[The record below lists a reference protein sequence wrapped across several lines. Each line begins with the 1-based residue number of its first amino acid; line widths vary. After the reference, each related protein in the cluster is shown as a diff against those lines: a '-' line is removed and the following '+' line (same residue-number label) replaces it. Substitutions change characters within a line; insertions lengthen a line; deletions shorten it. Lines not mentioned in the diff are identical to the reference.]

1 MCWVKVLNS
10 FFMLT
15 ILCFEMR
22 EIKHWVCILIQQALK
37 ISVWRNLLLALL
49 PRFYLR
55 NMACF
60 KMQAGKWISLKTVGW
75 SSSLVTW
82 AVRVFSS
89 IVLVLAYEHLLEMS
103 FYSLH
108 QVYDDKKNIAATAF
122 DKSIQVLIRS
132 LDSYFVEHM
141 QNE

>member
-1 MCWVKVLNS
+1 
-10 FFMLT
+10 
-15 ILCFEMR
+15 
-22 EIKHWVCILIQQALK
+22 
-37 ISVWRNLLLALL
+37 
-49 PRFYLR
+49 
-55 NMACF
+55 
-60 KMQAGKWISLKTVGW
+60 
-75 SSSLVTW
+75 
-82 AVRVFSS
+82 
-89 IVLVLAYEHLLEMS
+89 MS

>member
-1 MCWVKVLNS
+1 MSCKG
-10 FFMLT
+10 F
-15 ILCFEMR
+15 
-22 EIKHWVCILIQQALK
+22 
-37 ISVWRNLLLALL
+37 
-49 PRFYLR
+49 
-55 NMACF
+55 
-60 KMQAGKWISLKTVGW
+60 
-75 SSSLVTW
+75 
-82 AVRVFSS
+82 FSS